1 MNSTGVHGIYY
12 KKRHIWTLTLI
23 GLLIGLVLTVVITMG
38 IGIANIPATTTAS
51 ILLSKIPLT
60 NDMFHQSWPSNYE
73 AIIMDVR
80 LPRVLLGA
88 MVGAALAV
96 AGTTMQGLFRNPMA
110 SPYVLGISSGA
121 AFGASLTIVLN
132 LTVLGKYTLSL
143 MAFIF
148 AILTIFLVYSIASKK
163 GKISTHA
170 VLLTGIAVSLFFSAL
185 VSFMIYI
192 SGEELRAIIFWI
204 MGGLWASTW
213 GSLAIVLPMIVIGVA
228 MISLFSRELNVML
241 SGKEQALSLGI
252 SVSQVTKI
260 ILIFAS
266 LITAAAVSV
275 SGCIGFVGLIVP
287 HIMRNLVGP
296 DHRIL
301 LPASCLGGAIFLIWT
316 DTIARTITNPV
327 ELPVGIITG
336 LLGAPFF
343 IYLLRTKTK
352 IFG

>member
-1 MNSTGVHGIYY
+1 
-12 KKRHIWTLTLI
+12 
-23 GLLIGLVLTVVITMG
+23 MG

-51 ILLSKIPLT
+51 ILLSKIPIIS
-60 NDMFHQSWPSNYE
+60 NMFYHSWSSNYE

-80 LPRVLLGA
+80 LPRVLLSA

-96 AGTTMQGLFRNPMA
+96 AGAGMQGLFRNPMA
-110 SPYVLGISSGA
+110 SPYILGISSGA
-121 AFGASLTIVLN
+121 AFGASLAIVLN
-132 LTVLGKYTLSL
+132 LTIWGEYTLSL

-148 AILTIFLVYSIASKK
+148 AISTIFLVYSIASKK
-163 GKISTHA
+163 GRTPIHT
-170 VLLTGIAVSLFFSAL
+170 VLLVGIAVSLFFSAL

-192 SGEELRAIIFWI
+192 SGEELRAIVFWI

-213 GSLAIVLPMIVIGVA
+213 GDLAITLPLILVGVVMIL
-228 MISLFSRELNVML
+228 LFSRDLNVML
-241 SGKEQALSLGI
+241 SGEEQALSLGI

-260 ILIFAS
+260 VLIFAS

-296 DHRIL
+296 DYRIL
-301 LPASCLGGAIFLIWT
+301 LPSSCLGGAILLVLT
-316 DTIARTITNPV
+316 DTIARTIAEPV

-352 IFG
+352 IFR